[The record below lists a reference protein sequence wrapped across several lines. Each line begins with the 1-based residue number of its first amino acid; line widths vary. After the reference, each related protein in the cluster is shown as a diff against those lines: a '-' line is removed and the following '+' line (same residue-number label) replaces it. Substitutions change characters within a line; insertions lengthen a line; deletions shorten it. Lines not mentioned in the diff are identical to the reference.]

1 MRCVRPPHPRPWGA
15 CQVWGRLKRASG
27 EVFWLAW
34 SSSPV
39 RSLLLALLLA
49 SGCAGRPPPSPSG
62 ETVLHPEPPPG
73 PLETCRQDFS
83 GLWRHSEDDGFLY
96 LAQDDGGVL
105 TLKALRT
112 AKDGGSQ
119 SSEVVLVRSPG
130 NFVGAVGLAR
140 LQGDAGCAALFPAE
154 VVSCADAGLV
164 VATVDKLRVDGQCRP
179 VGAPAERRLH
189 RLVRVAP
196 DGGS

>member
-1 MRCVRPPHPRPWGA
+1 VRT
-15 CQVWGRLKRASG
+15 
-27 EVFWLAW
+27 
-34 SSSPV
+34 
-39 RSLLLALLLA
+39 LLLALLLA
-49 SGCAGRPPPSPSG
+49 SGCAGQPAPSPLG
-62 ETVLHPEPPPG
+62 ETALHPEPPPG
-73 PLETCRQDFS
+73 PLDACRQDFS

-112 AKDGGSQ
+112 GKDGGSQ
-119 SSEVVLVRSPG
+119 ASNVVLVRSPG
-130 NFVGAVGLAR
+130 NFVGVVGLAN
-140 LQGDAGCAALFPAE
+140 LQSDAGCAALFPAE

-189 RLVRVAP
+189 RLLRVVSDA
-196 DGGS
+196 GS

>member
-1 MRCVRPPHPRPWGA
+1 
-15 CQVWGRLKRASG
+15 
-27 EVFWLAW
+27 
-34 SSSPV
+34 V

-49 SGCAGRPPPSPSG
+49 SGCAERPPPTPPG
-62 ETVLHPEPPPG
+62 EGALHPG
-73 PLETCRQDFS
+73 PAPSPLDACRQDFS

-96 LAQDDGGVL
+96 RAQDDGGVL
-105 TLKALRT
+105 LLKAVRT

-130 NFVGAVGLAR
+130 NFVGTVGVAR
-140 LQGDAGCAALFPAE
+140 LEGDAGCAAFFPAE

-164 VATVDKLRVDGQCRP
+164 VATVDRMRVDGQCRP
-179 VGAPAERRLH
+179 VGEPAVQRLH

-196 DGGS
+196 DAGS